1 MGPSFTG
8 IFVIGLACFWL
19 ALIGVTWA
27 SFGGFFTA
35 IFALA
40 YEHLRSTGLAKSSK

>member
-1 MGPSFTG
+1 MGPSLAG

-19 ALIGVTWA
+19 ALIGVVWG

-40 YEHLRSTGLAKSSK
+40 YEHVRSGVPAKSSK